1 MATRMPERNPSDVES
16 VEAWPLTSLVLTQ
29 LAVTAVWGP
38 YLIGVLIL
46 MAVSALLLALGAPYE
61 RVLDGRVALAVGVG
75 LGAVI
80 TVQVMPRVWPAA
92 RQIRPARR
100 VLACVAGPAS
110 TMLLAMGA
118 RYLGMIP
125 AKGSMDPT
133 EAVTILACT
142 FGGAAASWPFLQRQS
157 QA

>member
-1 MATRMPERNPSDVES
+1 MATPLPEPDPSDVEP
-16 VEAWPLTSLVLTQ
+16 VDAWPLTSLVLAQ

-38 YLIGVLIL
+38 YLFGVLIL

-61 RVLDGRVALAVGVG
+61 RVVDGRVALAVGVG
-75 LGAVI
+75 LGALI

-92 RQIRPARR
+92 GQIGPVRR
-100 VLACVAGPAS
+100 VQACVVGPAI
-110 TMLLAMGA
+110 TMLLAAGV
-118 RYLGMIP
+118 RYLGMLP

-142 FGGAAASWPFLQRQS
+142 FGGAAVSWPLLKQ
-157 QA
+157 